1 MLMSQVQIPLPPP
14 KIKTH
19 SLLAV
24 GFFLGLSSGV
34 SEVLKNIDWRVQSN
48 PATAWEFG
56 IRATYV

>member
-24 GFFLGLSSGV
+24 GFFLAASALHNQAARGTNFVFFPFFLV
-34 SEVLKNIDWRVQSN
+34 
-48 PATAWEFG
+48 TARL
-56 IRATYV
+56 I